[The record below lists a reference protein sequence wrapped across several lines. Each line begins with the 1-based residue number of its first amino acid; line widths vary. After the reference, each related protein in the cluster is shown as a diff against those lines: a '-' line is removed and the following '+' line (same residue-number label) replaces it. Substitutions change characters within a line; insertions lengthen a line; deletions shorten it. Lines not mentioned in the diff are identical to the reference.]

1 MRNLRF
7 LLVASAVTATGCSAA
22 SEPTEPSHEE
32 ALVAPPLPAIP
43 PAPSV
48 ACGGGAASL
57 ARPLRSYRLVPET
70 GRLELGQAVKDG
82 RVLPA
87 KVADGFPTRD
97 ASAVVDQGYGAGPD
111 LLNLGAWVGAL
122 LPWSPADALLTSSN
136 LEGGDVLRAWGDA
149 NQSRETRIGFSVV
162 WHQAEREWY
171 LDEEAALPVESDAD
185 RYVAWFGAHR
195 WFGATLAFDVSP
207 CAATTLGSILGERPV
222 LRRTAAGHD
231 PVART
236 LLDPAHRSDVMA
248 VLLSDGASPY
258 VSITSNHARPEV
270 DALVRASTCR
280 ADDLA
285 ACAKLL
291 DDLGAASRALAAPV
305 APSRYEDL
313 VAGEGEWA
321 VSAYTTS
328 RRSPRR

>member
-1 MRNLRF
+1 M
-7 LLVASAVTATGCSAA
+7 
-22 SEPTEPSHEE
+22 
-32 ALVAPPLPAIP
+32 APPLPAIP
-43 PAPSV
+43 PAPSI
-48 ACGGGAASL
+48 ACGGGAGSL
-57 ARPLRSYRLVPET
+57 ARPLRAYRLVPET

-87 KVADGFPTRD
+87 KVADGFATRD
-97 ASAVVDQGYGAGPD
+97 ASAVVDQGYAAGPD

-122 LPWSPADALLTSSN
+122 LPWAGTDALPTSSN
-136 LEGGDVLRAWGDA
+136 LAGGDVLRAWGDA

-171 LDEEAALPVESDAD
+171 LDEEAELPVERDAD

-207 CAATTLGSILGERPV
+207 CAVTKLASILGERPV
-222 LRRTAAGHD
+222 LRRTAAGQD
-231 PVART
+231 PAART
-236 LLDPAHRSDVMA
+236 LLDPAHRSEVTA

-258 VSITSNHARPEV
+258 VSVTSNRARPDV
-270 DALVRASTCR
+270 DALVRTTTCR
-280 ADDLA
+280 ADDLG

-291 DDLGAASRALAAPV
+291 DDLGAASRALATPV
-305 APSRYEDL
+305 DPSRYEDL
-313 VAGEGEWA
+313 VAGQGEWV

-328 RRSPRR
+328 RRSPRP